1 MAPAV
6 SKRKP
11 QSGANTNTPPRPL
24 TSHLRVVAATT
35 EVSPVR
41 LVRGLHK
48 RRERHEEHNRYEQKT
63 DQHRRQQARE
73 RPTHDDG
80 HEPGGL
86 VEDGPERVVG
96 NRRAPVPVHEPDD
109 KGRDR
114 SQKAGEDVQEGAQV
128 RQRRPCALVPNT
140 HRPPDRPTRHGPRL
154 VLPLDPVVR
163 RLSLHARSF
172 FSASTT
178 YSTNARREGFEANPR
193 TLAFRLPARG
203 R

>member
-48 RRERHEEHNRYEQKT
+48 RHERHEEHNRYEQKT
-63 DQHRRQQARE
+63 DQHRRQQ
-73 RPTHDDG
+73 
-80 HEPGGL
+80 
-86 VEDGPERVVG
+86 
-96 NRRAPVPVHEPDD
+96 
-109 KGRDR
+109 
-114 SQKAGEDVQEGAQV
+114 AGEDVQEGAQV